1 MTEPSKD
8 QKLKS
13 ISFKF
18 RGAYVHEKT
27 YGGGSAVAERVY
39 IIIGKKGLEYSSP
52 FEAYCNAHLAESF
65 FKQAQENYFATST
78 ANIK

>member
-1 MTEPSKD
+1 MSIAAEGRKMAEVEQLWSKLLTEPSKD

-27 YGGGSAVAERVY
+27 YGGGSVVAERVY
-39 IIIGKKGLEYSSP
+39 IIIYGLKP
-52 FEAYCNAHLAESF
+52 AH
-65 FKQAQENYFATST
+65 
-78 ANIK
+78 

>member
-27 YGGGSAVAERVY
+27 YGGGSAVAERIRKKDNN
-39 IIIGKKGLEYSSP
+39 IIIP
-52 FEAYCNAHLAESF
+52 THLIISQKDAIIGR
-65 FKQAQENYFATST
+65 K
-78 ANIK
+78 

>member
-1 MTEPSKD
+1 MAEVEELWNKLLTEPSKD

-39 IIIGKKGLEYSSP
+39 IIIYGLKP
-52 FEAYCNAHLAESF
+52 AP
-65 FKQAQENYFATST
+65 
-78 ANIK
+78 